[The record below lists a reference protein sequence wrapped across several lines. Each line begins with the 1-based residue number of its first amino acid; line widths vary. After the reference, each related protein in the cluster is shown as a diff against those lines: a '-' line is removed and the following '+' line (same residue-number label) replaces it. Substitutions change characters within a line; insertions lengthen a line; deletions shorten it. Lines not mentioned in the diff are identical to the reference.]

1 MQLHNN
7 YRLIN
12 RVCAPVLLLLLLL
25 WASCYRSTA
34 LRYPSM
40 PTTVNQSLR
49 PPVINETTL
58 YLQKGQ
64 RTFCMDCEFVF
75 EHENVVWVKLDTI
88 DIIAHWLAIISF
100 ESTYSV
106 LLTLLPNKD
115 GSFESR
121 KTNLKLCIENPSE
134 RDLGSY
140 MCRDDSSVMSIVHVA
155 NYSSSTEQLI
165 PLYIQNSSTSPVV
178 TITTVPLP
186 TSMDE
191 KEPVIKCNHQT
202 VPTCFN
208 IIVCKT
214 SVSGIILYG
223 ILTNPA
229 KVKSRRHIK
238 PGKWIINQTRN
249 DFVFNLTSSYPMPT
263 LNFSVF
269 SYHADQQMIWSTNIS

>member
-1 MQLHNN
+1 
-7 YRLIN
+7 
-12 RVCAPVLLLLLLL
+12 
-25 WASCYRSTA
+25 
-34 LRYPSM
+34 
-40 PTTVNQSLR
+40 
-49 PPVINETTL
+49 
-58 YLQKGQ
+58 
-64 RTFCMDCEFVF
+64 
-75 EHENVVWVKLDTI
+75 
-88 DIIAHWLAIISF
+88 
-100 ESTYSV
+100 
-106 LLTLLPNKD
+106 
-115 GSFESR
+115 
-121 KTNLKLCIENPSE
+121 
-134 RDLGSY
+134 

-269 SYHADQQMIWSTNIS
+269 SYHADQQMIWSTNISACINNVNKDITLKKIKRPMISNHMNKRTNRQHSERTIVTNMAAGIFARKNRIVFTLTLFLIL